1 MEQLN
6 IFALF
11 TCDNDFVVQEDGNN
25 CAHTM
30 LVKFLLYQLKL

>member
-1 MEQLN
+1 MELLN

-11 TCDNDFVVQEDGNN
+11 KCDDFVVQEDGN

>member
-1 MEQLN
+1 MEPLN

-11 TCDNDFVVQEDGNN
+11 TCDSDFVVQEDGNSVD
-25 CAHTM
+25 TM

>member
-11 TCDNDFVVQEDGNN
+11 TCDNDFVVQEDGN
-25 CAHTM
+25 
-30 LVKFLLYQLKL
+30 KFIVLTPCWSNFYCTS